1 MREDQYI
8 IIDDFYSDP
17 DVVRQFALDENYA
30 SVAKLNYPG
39 YQSHK
44 VFKSQS
50 IQEAFEKAIGKEIIV
65 DPERFT
71 FGGFRLITE
80 ETGKMPKVHADSI
93 DWAGL
98 VFLSNYFHQDAGVG
112 FYRHKETGLIGPPT
126 DLEARSL
133 GYEDAAEFERQIIY
147 RDQANLDAWEL
158 TFQVEPIYN
167 RLVLFKGRELYHA
180 PIKGFGSIPEDC
192 RITHNFFFLEKK

>member
-1 MREDQYI
+1 MSEDQYI
-8 IIDDFYSDP
+8 IIDNFYSDP
-17 DVVRQFALDENYA
+17 DVIRQFALEEKYA

-44 VFKSQS
+44 VFHSES
-50 IQEAFEKAIGKEIIV
+50 IQKAFEKAIGKEIIV
-65 DPERFT
+65 DTDRFT

-98 VFLSNYFHQDAGVG
+98 IFLSKDAPLDAGVG
-112 FYRHKETGLIGPPT
+112 IYRHKETGLIGPPT
-126 DLEARSL
+126 DAEARSL
-133 GYEDAAEFERQIIY
+133 GYEDAAEFERELVY
-147 RDQANLDAWEL
+147 RDQADLSKWEII
-158 TFQVEPIYN
+158 FQVEPLYN

-180 PIKGFGSIPEDC
+180 PIKGFGTTPEDC
-192 RITHNFFFLEKK
+192 RITHNFFFMEKK